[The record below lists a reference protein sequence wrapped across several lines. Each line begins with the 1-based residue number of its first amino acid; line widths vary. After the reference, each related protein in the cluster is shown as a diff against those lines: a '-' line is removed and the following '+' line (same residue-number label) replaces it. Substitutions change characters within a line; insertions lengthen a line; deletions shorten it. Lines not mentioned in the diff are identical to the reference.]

1 MHIIDTINDEYGV
14 DRILF
19 RKGARYGIRHI
30 NEVFSR
36 YAGEYRDT
44 FYKKK
49 EAFEAWAWI
58 TKYDGEGYF

>member
-1 MHIIDTINDEYGV
+1 MRTITLIDAINDEYGV

-19 RKGARYGIRHI
+19 RKGPRYCIRHI
-30 NEVFSR
+30 NEVFSG

-49 EAFEAWAWI
+49 KDA
-58 TKYDGEGYF
+58 